1 MRFIRKNYKLII
13 TFLIVLILSE
23 LAVSCYLIER
33 FRENYLSKT
42 EALTIALSR
51 AGLRETDV
59 QDTEIEFKHRD
70 GRAWYEV
77 EFEQTAPPRFDY
89 TYSIDAET
97 GEILFSQTEQ

>member
-1 MRFIRKNYKLII
+1 MQFIRKNYKLII

-23 LAVSCYLIER
+23 LAVSYYLIER

-42 EALTIALSR
+42 EALTVALSD
-51 AGLRETDV
+51 AGLEETDV
-59 QDTEIEFKHRD
+59 RDTEIEFRHKD
-70 GRAWYEV
+70 KQAWYEV
-77 EFEQTAPPRFDY
+77 EFEQAAPPCLDY

>member
-13 TFLIVLILSE
+13 TFLIVLILAE
-23 LAVSCYLIER
+23 LAVTYYLIER
-33 FRENYLSKT
+33 FRETYLDKT
-42 EALTIALSR
+42 EALTAALSDS
-51 AGLRETDV
+51 GLRETDV
-59 QDTEIEFKHRD
+59 RDTEIEFRHKD

-77 EFEQTAPPRFDY
+77 TFEQTAPPCLDY

>member
-1 MRFIRKNYKLII
+1 MQFIRKNYKLII
-13 TFLIVLILSE
+13 TFLIVLILTE
-23 LAVSCYLIER
+23 LAVSYYLIEK

-42 EALTIALSR
+42 EVLTVALDR
-51 AGLRETDV
+51 AGLRKSDV
-59 QDTEIEFKHRD
+59 RDTEIEFKHRD

-77 EFEQTAPPRFDY
+77 EFEQTAPPCLEY